1 MRDPSDR
8 LREIDERARQTQAK
22 INQINFDRSVRAAER
37 GDERRRQQKEF
48 EKFAAGEPLRRTE
61 SSDDGAASTDDYPRW
76 VGRIIIT
83 GGCPGAAASIWAM
96 IVYWHPPGLLA
107 YAVIIGL
114 GLVAGWI
121 ALTLTAWVT
130 MFLYWF
136 SKPLIV
142 IAIVA
147 AIILLIRHRVG

>member
-96 IVYWHPPGLLA
+96 IVSTGIACLCGDHRPGIGCRLDCSHA
-107 YAVIIGL
+107 HGL
-114 GLVAGWI
+114 GDHVFVLVFEAAHRDRDSGCNNPSDPTSRG
-121 ALTLTAWVT
+121 LT
-130 MFLYWF
+130 
-136 SKPLIV
+136 
-142 IAIVA
+142 
-147 AIILLIRHRVG
+147 